1 MAELTHTRHE
11 RDGANGAGK
20 SPDPAHDVATQ
31 PQAAQLMFD
40 NTYARELEGFYV
52 RWMPAASPAPRLLK
66 VNPDLALELG
76 LDLAELNS
84 PAGLDILAGN
94 VVPRGTSLWRKPT
107 RGTSLEVSPRGWVTD
122 GRCCWVR

>member
-84 PAGLDILAGN
+84 PPAWIFWPEMSCPGRRASGASLRGAPVWRFLPAAG
-94 VVPRGTSLWRKPT
+94 
-107 RGTSLEVSPRGWVTD
+107 
-122 GRCCWVR
+122 